1 MTATMMMHTK
11 LGTMTL
17 VEDAGCITRIFLGQE
32 GRAED
37 MAARETPLLRAAAQ
51 QLGEYF
57 AGRRKDFDLPLR
69 PAGSDFQKKTWLA
82 LRAIPYGQTVSYKE
96 IAERLG
102 RPGAARAVGA
112 ANHKNPILIVI
123 PCHRVLGANGGL
135 VGYAAGLD
143 VKKQLLAL
151 ERAQGAF

>member
-1 MTATMMMHTK
+1 MTSAMIVRTC
-11 LGTMTL
+11 LGAMTL
-17 VEDAGCITRIFLGQE
+17 VEDAGCLTRAFFGQDDLAGDVVE
-32 GRAED
+32 RQ
-37 MAARETPLLRAAAQ
+37 TPLLRAAAQ
-51 QLGEYF
+51 QLDEYF
-57 AGRRKDFDLPLR
+57 AGRRKDFTLPLR
-69 PAGSDFQKKTWLA
+69 PAGSDFQKKVWAA